1 MNKILIDTNIILDI
15 ALNRKPFVQKS
26 NELIRQIEKNKILAY
41 ITATTITDIYYIAKR
56 KTSHNK
62 AIKFLKNL
70 FELTEIAGVESV
82 SILKALN
89 SRMKDFEDAV
99 QTETAKQNDIHI
111 IITRNQADFKNSGL
125 EIYSPEEFINLITN
139 K

>member
-26 NELIRQIEKNKILAY
+26 GELIRFIEKDKIPAY
-41 ITATTITDIYYIAKR
+41 ITATTVTDIYFIAQR
-56 KTSHNK
+56 KTGHSK

-70 FELTEIAGVESV
+70 FELIEIAGVNSA
-82 SILKALN
+82 SIYNALN
-89 SRMKDFEDAV
+89 LGMKDFEDAV
-99 QTETAKQNDIHI
+99 QTETAKQNNIPI

-125 EIYSPEEFINLITN
+125 EIYSPEEFINSII